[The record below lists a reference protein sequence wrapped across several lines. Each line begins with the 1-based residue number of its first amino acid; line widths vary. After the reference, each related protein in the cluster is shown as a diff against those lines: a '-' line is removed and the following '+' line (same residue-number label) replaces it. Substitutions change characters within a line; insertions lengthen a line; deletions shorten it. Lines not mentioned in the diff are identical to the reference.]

1 MTVDSKEIDKFL
13 VELLQNVGKSLR
25 DDALKKKS
33 VDTKKNRN
41 DLVTNF
47 DKKLNV
53 ILILNSKE
61 FFLKLRLLVKKAMVT

>member
-1 MTVDSKEIDKFL
+1 MTVDSREIDKFL

-53 ILILNSKE
+53 MLIPN
-61 FFLKLRLLVKKAMVT
+61 